1 MKRAA
6 FATALVLL
14 RVLASQPDAQAQTSL
29 PTGKGLPVHVQVGVE
44 FKEVGA
50 LKENAGTY
58 NATVDVRLR
67 WQDLRLTRPPQ
78 EATDPPKVYLGAEAK
93 AQLAKIWVP
102 NAELVNQRGKTSYEA
117 TGLRIY
123 PDGSVELI
131 KRTSG
136 EFAVNVD
143 VERFPFDR
151 QQLRLAIAVRDQNA
165 DTVALHFDQDDLDFT
180 RAAATATLD
189 GWELGLASLRSEPLS
204 GWNGQTHAQVVT
216 SLEIVRQPSMVIAA
230 IFIPLFA
237 SLLIPMLSI
246 WLNRVDDGKFQI
258 ETFELV
264 NIIIGGLFAVIALNF
279 TIYSTYEVLGS
290 ADNPVS
296 RLFALN
302 YITLGIGLLVNV
314 LLFRY
319 GVIERLFGR
328 YVQEQLY
335 LVLAWAIPPMV
346 LTAAGAVILVAIA

>member
-1 MKRAA
+1 
-6 FATALVLL
+6 
-14 RVLASQPDAQAQTSL
+14 
-29 PTGKGLPVHVQVGVE
+29 
-44 FKEVGA
+44 
-50 LKENAGTY
+50 
-58 NATVDVRLR
+58 
-67 WQDLRLTRPPQ
+67 
-78 EATDPPKVYLGAEAK
+78 
-93 AQLAKIWVP
+93 
-102 NAELVNQRGKTSYEA
+102 
-117 TGLRIY
+117 
-123 PDGSVELI
+123 
-131 KRTSG
+131 
-136 EFAVNVD
+136 
-143 VERFPFDR
+143 
-151 QQLRLAIAVRDQNA
+151 
-165 DTVALHFDQDDLDFT
+165 
-180 RAAATATLD
+180 
-189 GWELGLASLRSEPLS
+189 
-204 GWNGQTHAQVVT
+204 
-216 SLEIVRQPSMVIAA
+216 MVIAA

-335 LVLAWAIPPMV
+335 LVLAWAIPVVV